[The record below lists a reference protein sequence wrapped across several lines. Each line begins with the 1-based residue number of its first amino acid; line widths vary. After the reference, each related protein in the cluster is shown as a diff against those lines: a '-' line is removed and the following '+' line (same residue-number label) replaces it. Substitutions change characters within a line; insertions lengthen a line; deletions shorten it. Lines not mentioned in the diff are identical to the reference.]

1 MTERLQPSLF
11 LADKYNFW
19 RHLFSSCG
27 EISSKGVVNYFCTYN
42 HSVVNLVLAYLWTS
56 QLNKVTQD
64 LSLICICKQKTFSP
78 VLSIT
83 IQVKK
88 TKLYL
93 LKLPN
98 RTSSPFSCILGTA
111 CLISCE
117 ISLFVTAGNR
127 KGILLATCLSL
138 ASLAWRNWRWISE

>member
-1 MTERLQPSLF
+1 MNKST
-11 LADKYNFW
+11 
-19 RHLFSSCG
+19 
-27 EISSKGVVNYFCTYN
+27 
-42 HSVVNLVLAYLWTS
+42 
-56 QLNKVTQD
+56 KVTQD

-78 VLSIT
+78 VLSII

-98 RTSSPFSCILGTA
+98 RTSSPSSCISEIA

-117 ISLFVTAGNR
+117 IS
-127 KGILLATCLSL
+127 
-138 ASLAWRNWRWISE
+138 

>member
-1 MTERLQPSLF
+1 MDSF
-11 LADKYNFW
+11 F
-19 RHLFSSCG
+19 
-27 EISSKGVVNYFCTYN
+27 
-42 HSVVNLVLAYLWTS
+42 

-64 LSLICICKQKTFSP
+64 LSLICIGKQKTFSW
-78 VLSIT
+78 VLSK

-98 RTSSPFSCILGTA
+98 RTSSPSLCISETA

-117 ISLFVTAGNR
+117 ISLFVMAVNR
-127 KGILLATCLSL
+127 EGILLTTY
-138 ASLAWRNWRWISE
+138 ASLALLARRHWK